1 MSLSIQLMKTF
12 KPSSGIQSNL
22 VVGVDGFI
30 LNFPPRNHWGP
41 LHYVTINCTWLCTV
55 RSCQCTCTYLV
66 SAMSACAALRAQRRA
81 QCACMQRINQ
91 CMIDLHWF
99 NTHELKMDMFSISID
114 LTRTSSKWICFRSPY
129 WFNTHKLKM
138 DMFGYV
144 WNRDVTILQFGY
156 AAYIVEIFYVR
167 WSILDQS
174 LHWDLFMRDIK
185 KKIEKRGRLC
195 VGVETGNINTCFKVW
210 MFPMTRNLLSISS

>member
-12 KPSSGIQSNL
+12 KSSSGIQSNL

-41 LHYVTINCTWLCTV
+41 LHYVTINCAWLCTV

-81 QCACMQRINQ
+81 QCACMQRINE

-114 LTRTSSKWICFRSPY
+114 LTRTSSKWIC
-129 WFNTHKLKM
+129 
-138 DMFGYV
+138 FGYV

-174 LHWDLFMRDIK
+174 LHWNLF
-185 KKIEKRGRLC
+185 
-195 VGVETGNINTCFKVW
+195 V
-210 MFPMTRNLLSISS
+210 